1 MNIEQHPLRN
11 NLTRAV
17 SLASVVLAIGAVD
30 AIAQQSALEEVI
42 VTAQKREQSLQ
53 DVGISVTAFSGDQ
66 IRQLGYTNSTDIAQQ
81 TPGLQ
86 VQQLHASTTQLNI
99 RGVSQNDFAV
109 HLEGPIAVYVDN
121 AYTSSIGTAHTQIFD
136 LERVEV
142 LRGPQGTLFG
152 RNATGGLIHYL
163 SKRPTDEFE
172 GYGDFTYGSYDQI
185 KFEGAV
191 SGPLSDS
198 ARARLSV
205 ASNKHDGVMENRIGP
220 DLRDT
225 DTYSIR
231 GQLEFDVTD
240 TFSAYVKVAYAEDD
254 SKGNAYTHF
263 PSTFITESGLGEEIT
278 DNGQMPIFL
287 GLLDAIDG
295 MPDLIFG
302 PCSGCDAFGYRETDG
317 DPLEGAFDFIPDFER
332 EISNAQIELTW
343 DLDSFVVTSISDY
356 LEVDRTYGEDTDGS
370 PFDQVTFVDQ
380 EDRDQFSQE
389 IRFNGST
396 DDLTWVAGAYY
407 LDFDV
412 FSVGAVTQDIGPLLT
427 FGFDGSQGA
436 IAGPFPGLQGPL
448 PPTFGVPFDH
458 TGTVE
463 SESWAIFGHTE
474 FRVTDT
480 IALVTALRYTE
491 DEREM
496 DLTID
501 NRELFRDPSAIL
513 VLNPSTSPENTT
525 LDFDNWS
532 AKLQIDWTPNEDW
545 LLYAGYTRG
554 HKAGNFSQPFFI
566 PDDPSTLP
574 HDEEELDSFE
584 IGAKG
589 SMLDGRMRINSSVFY
604 YDYSDY
610 QAFFFENLAQNVGN
624 LDANVVGAEFE
635 VVYVPIDP
643 LDLAFGVSF
652 LDSEVED
659 VGTAVGVFDKELPYA
674 PDFTFNGLARYTWS
688 LSQGFVSAQVDF
700 NYVDDF
706 CFSVTCNPTEE
717 EDSYFVANVQLS
729 YATGDE
735 RWRFTAFSK
744 NVGDEEYRAT
754 GIDSSFA
761 GVSAA
766 SYANPRWY
774 GVTVGFQWN

>member
-1 MNIEQHPLRN
+1 MNIKQSSYKL
-11 NLTRAV
+11 V
-17 SLASVVLAIGAVD
+17 SIVSVLPFLVASN
-30 AIAQQSALEEVI
+30 IAKAQVLEEI
-42 VTAQKREQSLQ
+42 LVTAQKREQNLQ
-53 DVGISVTAFSGDQ
+53 DVGLSVTAFSGNQ
-66 IRQLGYTNSTDIAQQ
+66 IRELGYTNTTDIAQQ

-86 VQQLHASTTQLNI
+86 VQQIHASTTQLNI

-152 RNATGGLIHYL
+152 RNATGGLIHYI
-163 SKRPTDEFE
+163 SKRPTEEFE
-172 GYGDFTYGSYDQI
+172 GYGEFTYGSYDQI

-191 SGPLSDS
+191 SGPLGDS
-198 ARARLSV
+198 VRGRLSV
-205 ASNKHDGVMENRIGP
+205 ASNKHDGVMENRIGK

-225 DTYSIR
+225 DTYSVR
-231 GQLEFDVTD
+231 GQLAFDITEN
-240 TFSAYVKVAYAEDD
+240 FQANLKVSYAEDD
-254 SKGNAYTHF
+254 SKGNAYSHL
-263 PSTFITESGLGEEIT
+263 PSSFITQSGLGEEVP
-278 DNGQMPIFL
+278 DNGQLPIFL
-287 GLLDAIDG
+287 GLLDPIDG
-295 MPDLIFG
+295 MPDLVFG
-302 PCSGCDAFGYRETDG
+302 PCSGCDAFGYKEPG
-317 DPLEGAFDFIPDFER
+317 SDPHKGSFDFIPTFER
-332 EISNAQIELTW
+332 EITNAQLELTW
-343 DLDSFVVTSISDY
+343 DLDNFTVTSITDY

-389 IRFNGST
+389 IRFNGSSEN
-396 DDLTWVAGAYY
+396 LTWVAGAYY

-412 FSVGAVTQDIGPLLT
+412 FSVGTVTQDIGPLLT
-427 FGFDGSQGA
+427 LGFDGSQGA
-436 IAGPFPGLQGPL
+436 IAGPFPAPQGPL
-448 PPTFGVPFDH
+448 PPTFGVPFNH

-474 FRVTDT
+474 FRLSDT
-480 IALVTALRYTE
+480 FSLITALRYTE

-496 DLTID
+496 ELTID
-501 NRELFRDPSAIL
+501 NRELFRDPNAIL
-513 VLNPSTSPENTT
+513 ILTPSNSPYTT

-532 AKLQIDWTPNEDW
+532 AKLQIDWTPNENW

-566 PDDPSTLP
+566 PDDPAELP

-589 SMLDGRMRINSSVFY
+589 TMLDGRMRLNSSFFY

-610 QAFFFENLAQNVGN
+610 QAFFFEELSQKVGN
-624 LDANVVGAEFE
+624 LDANVWGAEIE
-635 VVYVPIDP
+635 VVYVPVDP
-643 LDLAFGVSF
+643 LNLAFGVSF
-652 LDSEVED
+652 LDTEVED

-674 PDFTFNGLARYTWS
+674 PDFSFNGLARYTWELSGGS
-688 LSQGFVSAQVDF
+688 LSAQVDF

-729 YATGDE
+729 YTTGDD
-735 RWRFTAFSK
+735 RWRFTAFSR

-754 GIDSSFA
+754 AVDASFA
-761 GVSAA
+761 GFTSAA
-766 SYANPRWY
+766 YANPRWY
-774 GVTVGFQWN
+774 GVTIGFQWD